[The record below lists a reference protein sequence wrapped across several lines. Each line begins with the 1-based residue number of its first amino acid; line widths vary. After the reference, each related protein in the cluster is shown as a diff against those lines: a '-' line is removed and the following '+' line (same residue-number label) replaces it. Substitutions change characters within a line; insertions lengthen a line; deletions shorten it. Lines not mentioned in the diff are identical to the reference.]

1 MKHIKLFEGFDG
13 LKPEDILKDIK
24 TISYILEDNGYEMRY
39 FYSITQQ
46 FSGVRSINSDEL
58 EGMIDAGHY
67 KRSKIKWN
75 SIIIII
81 IPFYENELDEPEKSK
96 IKFDGNYFLNL
107 LKEHLDYIDDS
118 RIINYINT
126 EDSYQIKIDL

>member
-1 MKHIKLFEGFDG
+1 MKHIKLFESFSG
-13 LKPEDILKDIK
+13 LKPEEILKDIK
-24 TISYILEDNGYEMRY
+24 TISYILEDGGYDIRY
-39 FYSITQQ
+39 FYNISQP

-81 IPFYENELDEPEKSK
+81 IPFYENELDEPDKSK
-96 IKFDGNYFLNL
+96 MKFDGDYFLNL

-126 EDSYQIKIDL
+126 SDSYQIKIDL

>member
-1 MKHIKLFEGFDG
+1 MKHLKLFEGFS
-13 LKPEDILKDIK
+13 LNPEDILKDIK
-24 TISYILEDNGYEMRY
+24 TISYILEDVGYDIRY

-81 IPFYENELDEPEKSK
+81 IPFYESELDKPDEIKL
-96 IKFDGNYFLNL
+96 KFDGNYFLNL
-107 LKEHLDYIDDS
+107 LKEHLDYLDDN